1 MLNELFLYN
10 LNDCSYY
17 VYSLIDE
24 LGLALSN
31 FKSLNIGP
39 GILNIM
45 TIVHKEPHTERQCMQ
60 LKESWNDML
69 NVYKWVTVESIG
81 DTVVSFASNVFFNTA
96 DVLDEIYW
104 IAVSYLFEDWEY
116 IGKLIAKITSDLMV
130 KNPIR
135 NSYNYRNSQFIKYRL
150 YKEET

>member
-1 MLNELFLYN
+1 
-10 LNDCSYY
+10 
-17 VYSLIDE
+17 
-24 LGLALSN
+24 
-31 FKSLNIGP
+31 
-39 GILNIM
+39 
-45 TIVHKEPHTERQCMQ
+45 MQ